1 VTVSARGEVVVER
14 RAGTTCR
21 YLRAFRTEALQSF
34 LANPEIPFER
44 GSMLKTGNT
53 STVARVAIG
62 GHRFIVKRYNVKNF
76 AHRLRLSLKRRS
88 RGRNAWRFGQVLY
101 HAGVPTAR
109 PVALLERR
117 RGLLRDTA
125 FLVMQDLDAADL
137 RQALR
142 QSEAAGL
149 QTAWIR
155 AVTEVFLE
163 LTRLRLC
170 HGDTKATNF
179 LAVGDRVALI
189 DLDSMGAD
197 RRGRGIADDVRRFLA
212 NWRDCPAIQQAF
224 AEAFRD
230 AGLAGA

>member
-1 VTVSARGEVVVER
+1 VTGGALGEVVVER

-21 YLRAFRTEALQSF
+21 YLRAFRTEALQTF
-34 LANPEIPFER
+34 LANPETAFER

-53 STVARVAIG
+53 STVARLAIG
-62 GHRFIVKRYNVKNF
+62 GHGFIVKRYNVKSF

-88 RGRNAWRFGQVLY
+88 RGRNAWRFGQLLCD
-101 HAGVPTAR
+101 AGVPTAH

-125 FLVMQDLDAADL
+125 FLVMQDLGAADL

-142 QSEAAGL
+142 QPEAAAL
-149 QTAWIR
+149 QPAWIH
-155 AVTEVFLE
+155 AVTEVFLD
-163 LTRLRLC
+163 LARLRLW

-179 LAVGDRVALI
+179 LVVGDRVALI
-189 DLDSMGAD
+189 DLDSMCVD
-197 RRGRGIADDVRRFLA
+197 RSGRGSADDVRRFLA
-212 NWRDCPAIQQAF
+212 NWRDCPALQQAF

-230 AGLAGA
+230 AGLPGV